1 MMPYLLISAT
11 LLQERRYLI
20 SAADARIKTMM
31 TSSQTSPMP
40 HIIPDVMPFII
51 MVHLTWLASDKSQF
65 LNGSKGQVA
74 PWRPDQDANSYC
86 CEFHDFE
93 N

>member
-1 MMPYLLISAT
+1 MPYLLISAT

-65 LNGSKGQVA
+65 LNGSKKVRSHLGAAIKTPTAIVA
-74 PWRPDQDANSYC
+74 N
-86 CEFHDFE
+86 FTI
-93 N
+93 